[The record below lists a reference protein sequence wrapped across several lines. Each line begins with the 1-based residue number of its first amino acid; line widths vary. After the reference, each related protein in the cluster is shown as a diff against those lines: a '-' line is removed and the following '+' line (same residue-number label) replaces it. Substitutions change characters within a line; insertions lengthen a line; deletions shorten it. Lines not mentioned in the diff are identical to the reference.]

1 MPHNFSQFMTEQT
14 IITLLDY
21 IGTFAFAVSGALA
34 AAERKLDIFGA
45 IFLGFVTAIGGGTLR
60 DCMIGNTPVAWL
72 HNINIFYTVMFAV
85 LITFLFRNTIV
96 KFFKALFLFDTIGIS
111 VFTIIGIQKGFAADI
126 ATPMAI
132 MMGIATAVVGGVLR
146 DVLCNDI
153 PLIFHKEIYATACL
167 IGGIA
172 YVLALQFEY
181 NGIAAIVAAVLIFIV
196 RTLSV
201 RYNWS
206 LPRFK

>member
-1 MPHNFSQFMTEQT
+1 MTEQ
-14 IITLLDY
+14 IVITLLDY

-34 AAERKLDIFGA
+34 AAEKKFDIFGA

-72 HNINIFYTVMFAV
+72 HNINIFYTILFAV
-85 LITFLFRNTIV
+85 LITFLFRTTIV
-96 KFFKALFLFDTIGIS
+96 KFFKTLFLFDTIGIS

-126 ATPMAI
+126 STPTAI
-132 MMGIATAVVGGVLR
+132 MMGIATAVVGGVFR

-167 IGGIA
+167 VGGVA
-172 YVLALQFEY
+172 YVLLLQFDF
-181 NGIAAIVAAVLIFIV
+181 NGVAAIVAACLIFAV

-206 LPRFK
+206 LPKFK